1 MRLEIDLPNGRWFKG
16 DWLIRPKVDSFC
28 VIIVKDEK
36 PCADNLYLAQYIGGD
51 IFELDGIEDDMHIKN
66 IDWWQPVDLP
76 AEFER
81 QLNDV

>member
-16 DWLIRPKVDSFC
+16 NWLIRPKVNSFC

-36 PCADNLYLAQYIGGD
+36 PCAEDIYFAKYIGED
-51 IFELDGIEDDMHIKN
+51 MFFVDGIEDVMMSEVE
-66 IDWWQPVDLP
+66 WWQPVDLP

-81 QLNDV
+81 QINDV